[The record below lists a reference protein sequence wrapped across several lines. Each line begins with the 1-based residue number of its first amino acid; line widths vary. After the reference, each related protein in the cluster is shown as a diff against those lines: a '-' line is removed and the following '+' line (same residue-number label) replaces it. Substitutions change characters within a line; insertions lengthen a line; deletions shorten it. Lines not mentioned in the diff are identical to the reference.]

1 MKHWIDRLSKYLDGE
16 LAAQDVRALEA
27 HLVGC
32 PLCAATLE
40 QLRAVVARAQA
51 LEPRPPETDLWPA
64 IEPRLQARPAALW
77 PRLTTWFKAPERR
90 FSFSIPQLAAAGIML
105 ALVSAGAMWWALHG
119 TPTRVAPATTSAR
132 ALTPAPSRATSGAM
146 PASFDE
152 ARYDAAVA
160 ELQRV
165 LYEHRAELDTATVR
179 ILEQNLALIDRA
191 TEEARR
197 ELAAD
202 PANPYLHGHLAEQ
215 MMRKIR
221 LLKLATEVVAAHS

>member
-1 MKHWIDRLSKYLDGE
+1 
-16 LAAQDVRALEA
+16 
-27 HLVGC
+27 
-32 PLCAATLE
+32 
-40 QLRAVVARAQA
+40 
-51 LEPRPPETDLWPA
+51 
-64 IEPRLQARPAALW
+64 
-77 PRLTTWFKAPERR
+77 
-90 FSFSIPQLAAAGIML
+90 
-105 ALVSAGAMWWALHG
+105 
-119 TPTRVAPATTSAR
+119 
-132 ALTPAPSRATSGAM
+132 M

-197 ELAAD
+197 ALAAD